1 MGYKD
6 TAEYAFDLME
16 HFYNIHEN
24 QILSLGKE
32 NIIVYVPEEIIKLL
46 ECKTK
51 EGKITYPDH
60 YRKMEMKSYKESKIL
75 FALKEVKNGCTT
87 K

>member
-32 NIIVYVPEEIIKLL
+32 NIIVYVPEEIIKLF
-46 ECKTK
+46 
-51 EGKITYPDH
+51 G
-60 YRKMEMKSYKESKIL
+60 M
-75 FALKEVKNGCTT
+75 
-87 K
+87 

>member
-32 NIIVYVPEEIIKLL
+32 NIVVYVPEEIMNLL
-46 ECKTK
+46 ECKNSK
-51 EGKITYPDH
+51 GEISHPDK
-60 YRKMEMKSYKESKIL
+60 YRKMEMKSYKGSNIL
-75 FALKEVKNGCTT
+75 FALKEI
-87 K
+87 